1 MIYLLNTW
9 ANDVLSVMGISCLV
23 RFSLYFL
30 FSRLTLVEIPRNLTA
45 QIDETAPKIMLN
57 VLRTTVFEG
66 TVNAFNRK
74 SFNPRSTLNVC
85 FVGECGID
93 GGGLIR
99 GRHRFMRLLLREN
112 QAAGKSKT
120 AESSLALVTVSE

>member
-1 MIYLLNTW
+1 M
-9 ANDVLSVMGISCLV
+9 
-23 RFSLYFL
+23 
-30 FSRLTLVEIPRNLTA
+30 EIPRNLTA

-93 GGGLIR
+93 GGGLTR
-99 GRHRFMRLLLREN
+99 EYMRLLQQEIKDSRIFFG
-112 QAAGKSKT
+112 AGDKKKSIIELIIVVII
-120 AESSLALVTVSE
+120 A